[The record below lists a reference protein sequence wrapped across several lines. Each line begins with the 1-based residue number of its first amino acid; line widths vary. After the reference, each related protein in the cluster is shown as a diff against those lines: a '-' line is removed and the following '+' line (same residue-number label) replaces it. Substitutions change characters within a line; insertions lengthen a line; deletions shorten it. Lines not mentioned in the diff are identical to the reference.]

1 MNNFK
6 DFNIKFQRILDEKG
20 YTQRSFAKIINKS
33 SPYIN
38 SLCVGKRK
46 PTAKAVKEIAD
57 ALGVPVAY
65 FLDESIS
72 NSGVIM
78 GNNNSNVSN
87 VTASHGGDIEGIRQ
101 ELRETRESLGDK
113 IKILEAKLDVLLER
127 TKGK

>member
-6 DFNIKFQRILDEKG
+6 DFDIKFQRILDEKG
-20 YTQRSFAKIINKS
+20 YTQRSFAKKINKS

-46 PTAKAVKEIAD
+46 PTAKTVKEIAD
-57 ALGVPVAY
+57 ALGVPAEY
-65 FLDESIS
+65 FLDESVS

-87 VTASHGGDIEGIRQ
+87 VTAPHGVSESEVREMAGEIKQIKKDIQ
-101 ELRETRESLGDK
+101 
-113 IKILEAKLDVLLER
+113 ILNLKMDLMLEKLKKE
-127 TKGK
+127 

>member
-87 VTASHGGDIEGIRQ
+87 VTAPHGVSESEVREMAGEITQIKKDIQI
-101 ELRETRESLGDK
+101 LNLKMDL
-113 IKILEAKLDVLLER
+113 ILERIK
-127 TKGK
+127 KW